1 MRLINVDKLT
11 EEIKKYK
18 TMSYF
23 GKSDALS
30 IIDKMHIYNLERELV
45 EYNDTSKTL
54 PEDEEIDQ

>member
-1 MRLINVDKLT
+1 
-11 EEIKKYK
+11 
-18 TMSYF
+18 MSYF